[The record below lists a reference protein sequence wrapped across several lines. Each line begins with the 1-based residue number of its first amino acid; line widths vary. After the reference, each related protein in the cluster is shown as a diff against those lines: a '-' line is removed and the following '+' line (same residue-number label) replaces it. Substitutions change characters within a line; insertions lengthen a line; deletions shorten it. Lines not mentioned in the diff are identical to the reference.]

1 MTLTL
6 RKKTLIVITLT
17 LITLTVVLFFGIRL
31 IVLGSFEDLEKD
43 DVGRHVQR
51 VNQAIDNELADM
63 NSKLN
68 DWAKPGQ
75 ELDVRRLASLL
86 DDEKSRA
93 SLQRG
98 NNLADLLATLDIN
111 VFLWTDSSDKIF
123 WGWAFNEETET
134 LDLVPKSLRGKL
146 TSDSPLLRHS
156 DTETSVTGMIL
167 LPENPMLIVSSPI
180 LYRVGDGPVEN
191 ASMIMGKYLD
201 EPEIQ
206 RLEDLTRLSLAVHRY
221 DDSGAPADFLSA
233 KAALANT
240 PIFVDP
246 LDGDLV
252 AGYTVLSD
260 IDDAPSLTLRVDVP
274 RDIIEQGNNSM
285 NFLLIALVVVGVVLV
300 VVIAF
305 LLDKLVL
312 SRMAS
317 LSTQVGAIDT
327 NADLSTRV
335 SVPGKDELSILG
347 GAINGMLGD
356 IQTERGKSESLLL
369 NVLPKP
375 IAERLKEG
383 AGVIADSFPEVSVL
397 FSDVVGFTKLSA
409 RISATELVD
418 MLNGVFSAFDRL
430 TEKYDLEKIKT
441 IGDAY
446 MVCGGLPVPRED
458 HAEALPNM
466 ALDMYTELYR
476 LNDEHGTTLDIR
488 IGMHSGPVVAG
499 VIGTKKFIYDLW
511 GDTVNTTARMES
523 HGVPCRVQVT
533 EQTYKLLEGKF
544 SFEDRG
550 IIDVK
555 GKGDMHCYLL
565 GASTAAVGEAAAVA
579 AGD

>member
-134 LDLVPKSLRGKL
+134 LDLVPKSLREKL

-201 EPEIQ
+201 EPGIQ

-356 IQTERGKSESLLL
+356 IQTKRGKSESLLL
-369 NVLPKP
+369 NVLPKTDSGTV
-375 IAERLKEG
+375 ER
-383 AGVIADSFPEVSVL
+383 
-397 FSDVVGFTKLSA
+397 
-409 RISATELVD
+409 RRRR
-418 MLNGVFSAFDRL
+418 DR
-430 TEKYDLEKIKT
+430 
-441 IGDAY
+441 
-446 MVCGGLPVPRED
+446 
-458 HAEALPNM
+458 
-466 ALDMYTELYR
+466 
-476 LNDEHGTTLDIR
+476 
-488 IGMHSGPVVAG
+488 
-499 VIGTKKFIYDLW
+499 
-511 GDTVNTTARMES
+511 
-523 HGVPCRVQVT
+523 
-533 EQTYKLLEGKF
+533 
-544 SFEDRG
+544 
-550 IIDVK
+550 
-555 GKGDMHCYLL
+555 
-565 GASTAAVGEAAAVA
+565 
-579 AGD
+579 

>member
-1 MTLTL
+1 M
-6 RKKTLIVITLT
+6 
-17 LITLTVVLFFGIRL
+17 
-31 IVLGSFEDLEKD
+31 
-43 DVGRHVQR
+43 
-51 VNQAIDNELADM
+51 
-63 NSKLN
+63 
-68 DWAKPGQ
+68 
-75 ELDVRRLASLL
+75 
-86 DDEKSRA
+86 DDERSRV

-98 NNLADLLATLDIN
+98 NKLADLLANLDIN
-111 VFLWTDSSDKIF
+111 VFLWTDSTDKIF
-123 WGWAFNEETET
+123 WGWAFNEETEK
-134 LDLVPKSLRGKL
+134 LDLVPKNLRRKL
-146 TSDSPLLRHS
+146 TSDSPLLRHH
-156 DTETSVTGMIL
+156 DTETSMTGLVL
-167 LPENPMLIVSSPI
+167 LPENPMLIVSAPI

-206 RLEDLTRLSLAVHRY
+206 RLEDLTRLSLTVHRY
-221 DDSGAPADFLSA
+221 DDDSGAPADFLSA
-233 KAALANT
+233 KEALKDT
-240 PIFVDP
+240 DIFVDP

-252 AGYTVLSD
+252 AGYKVLRD
-260 IDDAPSLTLRVDVP
+260 VDDAPGLTLRVDVP
-274 RDIIEQGNNSM
+274 RDIIEEGNKSM
-285 NFLLIALVVVGVVLV
+285 NFLLYALVLVGVVLV
-300 VVIAF
+300 AVIAF

-317 LSTQVGAIDT
+317 LNTQVGAIDT

-335 SVPGKDELSILG
+335 SVPGNDELSNLG

-383 AGVIADSFPEVSVL
+383 AGVIADTFPEVSVL

-409 RISATELVD
+409 QISAAELVD
-418 MLNGVFSAFDRL
+418 MLNGVFSAFDSL
-430 TEKYDLEKIKT
+430 TDKYDLEKIKT

-458 HAEALPNM
+458 HAEALANM

-476 LNDEHGTTLDIR
+476 LNEEHGTSLDIR
-488 IGMHSGPVVAG
+488 IGMHSGSVVAG

-511 GDTVNTTARMES
+511 GDTVNTAARMES
-523 HGVPCRVQVT
+523 HGVPGRVQVT
-533 EQTYKLLEGKF
+533 EETYKLLEGKF
-544 SFEDRG
+544 AFEDRG
-550 IIDVK
+550 IIDGK

-565 GASTAAVGEAAAVA
+565 GASKVAIGEGAAVA
-579 AGD
+579 SGDSEG